1 MPSAPTKPV
10 ILISYAP
17 ADEPEKPGEG
27 EVRWLSYV
35 AGCLDAALKP
45 GAADIKIEPLS
56 AGGDWDPE
64 RERKLRACDIF
75 VLLASPHS
83 LSSDTIAAKQIAL
96 IRERQAK
103 GEDVHFVPLL
113 LTPTAR
119 SELKAVRGRNLRPRG
134 AKPFSD
140 YPPDDRYR
148 RMSKAADEIANI
160 AARIAAR
167 ADEPAQRPLQL
178 LGAPLLGDLPSPSV
192 RDGEPGTELELPER
206 KTLQNWL
213 DAQGPEIVV
222 AIAARAAL
230 RVAPLVVGAK
240 PKGPPSNNLSQFLV
254 LTGALF
260 RASAL
265 ARVAG
270 KYPARA
276 VEFHAAAHAAAARVG
291 AARAAS
297 RGISASGR
305 GLLSVA
311 AAIAAAFSAADA
323 AASAAPFAAPGAA
336 PFATPVTTS
345 FATRAA
351 PFVAAVAA
359 ADADVRAEIRS
370 DSLALLEVG
379 AYRLADLRLW
389 SHRRPDWAED
399 GWEELKAVLPMD
411 EDWEVWIDW
420 YEDRLRGRSRGEA
433 YEVTFASVPL
443 EVWDQGPAAAN
454 AWIREHLP

>member
-1 MPSAPTKPV
+1 MPSASTKPV

-17 ADEPEKPGEG
+17 ADEPENPSEG
-27 EVRWLSYV
+27 EVKWLSYV
-35 AGCLDAALKP
+35 TGCLDAALKP
-45 GAADIKIEPLS
+45 GAADIRIQRLP

-64 RERKLRACDIF
+64 IERKLRACDIF

-83 LSSDTIAAKQIAL
+83 LAPDTIAARQIAL
-96 IRERQAK
+96 IRERQ
-103 GEDVHFVPLL
+103 GNDEDVHFVPLL
-113 LTPTAR
+113 LTPTPKAA
-119 SELKAVRGRNLRPRG
+119 LKAVRGRNLRPRG
-134 AKPFSD
+134 ARPFSD
-140 YPPDDRYR
+140 YPLDDRYR

-160 AARIAAR
+160 AARIAAGGGG
-167 ADEPAQRPLQL
+167 PPQRPLRL
-178 LGAPLLGDLPSPSV
+178 LGAPVLGDSPSPSAGV
-192 RDGEPGTELELPER
+192 GEPGTELELPER

-213 DAQGPEIVV
+213 EAQSPEIVV

-276 VEFHAAAHAAAARVG
+276 VELHAAAHAAAARVG
-291 AARAAS
+291 AARAAAAN
-297 RGISASGR
+297 ISASGR

-323 AASAAPFAAPGAA
+323 AASAAPFAAPDAA
-336 PFATPVTTS
+336 PFATPVTAS

-359 ADADVRAEIRS
+359 ADADVRTEIRV
-370 DSLALLEVG
+370 DALALLEVG
-379 AYRLADLRLW
+379 AYKLADLRLW
-389 SHRRPDWAED
+389 SRQRPDWAED
-399 GWEELKAVLPMD
+399 AWEELKAVLPMD
-411 EDWEVWIDW
+411 EDWSVWIDW

-433 YEVTFASVPL
+433 YELAFASVPL

-454 AWIREHLP
+454 AWIREHQP